1 MTFLQF
7 HWRIE
12 AVFERS
18 ILVHN
23 FRLTCG
29 HIHYFMSLFAI
40 IVLVDVIVVLIDN
53 LDSIYLN

>member
-12 AVFERS
+12 AMFERR

-29 HIHYFMSLFAI
+29 HIHDFMLLVVI
-40 IVLVDVIVVLIDN
+40 IFLVDVIVV
-53 LDSIYLN
+53 